1 MRVLLAIVYLCLGVN
16 LFAQNSISGK
26 VIDAVTGD
34 PLPYV
39 TLSFINVKG
48 GSVTN
53 FDGYYTIKLTPGADS
68 IRASYMGYESVVQP
82 IKGNTEINF
91 TLTESAA
98 ALQEFVVKPGGINPA
113 EVIMKRVQK
122 NKKKYN
128 PERIEFY
135 EYEGYNKIQLAVDNV
150 TEKFKKRKV
159 FEAMNPL
166 FDTIS
171 SFSDSSAQKVLPVF
185 VSETISDYYY
195 RKFPRRTKEVIKATK
210 VVGVGVGE
218 ESYVSQILGS
228 TFQQYNFY
236 ENNLYIMD
244 KDFISPLSFQAN
256 AYYFFS
262 LLDSTDIEGESCY
275 KIKVDPKNP
284 KDLVFS
290 GILWVSASSYA
301 VKQLS
306 LEITNE
312 ANLNFVE
319 KLKIQQEY
327 SEVEPTY
334 WLPSKTRIVLDI
346 AEITSNTV
354 GLIGLY
360 YNSAKNLRVNNV
372 HELPFYEDK
381 LTVEQN
387 AYSFN
392 DTYWDTAR
400 HESISQ
406 EDKRIYEM
414 VDSLKNQ
421 PLIKTYV
428 DVVEVLVEGHLP
440 MGKLELGPYQYLIG
454 FNNLEGFKTRIG
466 LRTSPTFH
474 PNWNLSAYGAYGFR
488 DEQFKYGATARYVF
502 DRNKWGRVGAM
513 IKRDV
518 ELIGLTDED
527 IGTSALF
534 DAFAALGVDNLNR
547 SFIKRLWLEKEL
559 IKGYTQ
565 KVIFTHKNFEFEP
578 IGNFNF
584 GFHVNADTNLI
595 ASNYDISTV
604 KLRGRLS
611 HKEQFIIRRNERLS
625 LGNLKAPVLTI
636 DYTQAFNKLL
646 DGDFGFQQVGFE
658 LWQFNSAGNW
668 GTFEYNL
675 RAYKTFGT
683 APYPSL
689 FIMRGNQSWFSNKQT
704 YNLMNFFEFVADQYI
719 AADYEH
725 QFNGLIMNR
734 VPLVRHLNWRSFVY
748 SKAVYGTLSEANRA
762 LMPRSSAFTNPNA
775 FKNGIPYVEL
785 GYGIENIFRFIRV
798 DFIHRLTYVGS
809 EHPNARNFGVKANA
823 VFRF

>member
-1 MRVLLAIVYLCLGVN
+1 MRLLFASFLIGLIISLLA
-16 LFAQNSISGK
+16 QNTITGK
-26 VIDAVTGD
+26 VVDATTGD

-39 TLSFINVKG
+39 TLSFVGAKG
-48 GSVTN
+48 GAVTS
-53 FDGYYTIKLTPGADS
+53 FDGYYTIILTPGADS
-68 IRASYMGYESVVQP
+68 IKASYMGYESVVQP
-82 IKGNTEINF
+82 IKGKTEINF

-150 TEKFKKRKV
+150 TDKFKKRKV

-262 LLDSTDIEGESCY
+262 LLDSTEIEGESCY

-290 GILWVSASSYA
+290 GILWISATSYA

-327 SEVEPTY
+327 TEVEPTY

-346 AEITSNTV
+346 AEITGNTV

-360 YNSAKNLRVNNV
+360 YNSAKNIQINKV

-381 LTVEQN
+381 LTVQER
-387 AYSFN
+387 AYSYSEV
-392 DTYWDTAR
+392 YWDTAR
-400 HESISQ
+400 HETISE

-474 PNWNLSAYGAYGFR
+474 LNWNLSAYGAYGFR

-502 DRNKWGRVGAM
+502 DRTKWGRVGAT

>member
-1 MRVLLAIVYLCLGVN
+1 MRRLLTFILVGIAVGLY
-16 LFAQNSISGK
+16 AQSTITGK
-26 VIDAVTGD
+26 VVDATTGD

-39 TLSFINVKG
+39 TLSFVGVKG
-48 GSVTN
+48 GAVTN
-53 FDGYYTIKLTPGADS
+53 FDGYYTIIVTTGADS
-68 IRASYMGYESVVQP
+68 IKASYMGYESVVQA
-82 IKGNTEINF
+82 IDGQNEINF

-150 TEKFKKRKV
+150 TDKFKKRKV
-159 FEAMNPL
+159 FEAMSPL
-166 FDTIS
+166 FDTVS

-210 VVGVGVGE
+210 VVGVGVGD

-256 AYYFFS
+256 SYYFFT
-262 LLDSTDIEGESCY
+262 LLDSTEIAGESCY

-290 GILWVSASSYA
+290 GILWVSATSYA

-306 LEITNE
+306 LEITKE

-327 SEVEPTY
+327 TEVEPTY

-346 AEITSNTV
+346 AEITGNTV

-360 YNSAKNLRVNNV
+360 YNSAKNLRVNKV
-372 HELPFYEDK
+372 RELPFFEDK
-381 LTVEQN
+381 LTVEEN
-387 AYSFN
+387 AYSFGES
-392 DTYWDTAR
+392 YWDTTR
-400 HESISQ
+400 HESISA

-488 DEQFKYGATARYVF
+488 DKQFKYGATARYVF
-502 DRNKWGRVGAM
+502 DRNKWGRAGAM

-547 SFIKRLWLEKEL
+547 SFIKRVWLEKEL

-584 GFHVNADTNLI
+584 GFHVNADTNVI

-611 HKEQFIIRRNERLS
+611 HKEQFIIRRNQRLS
-625 LGNLKAPVLTI
+625 LGNLKAPVLTL
-636 DYTQAFNKLL
+636 DYTQAFNNLL
-646 DGDFGFQQVGFE
+646 GGDFGFQQVGFE

-668 GTFEYNL
+668 GTFEYNIK
-675 RAYKTFGT
+675 AYKTFGT

-734 VPLVRHLNWRSFVY
+734 VPLVRHLKWRSFVY

-762 LMPRSSAFTNPNA
+762 LMPERIGFTNPNT
-775 FKNGIPYVEL
+775 FSNGIPYVEL
-785 GYGIENIFRFIRV
+785 GYGIENIFRFIRI
-798 DFIHRLTYVGS
+798 DFIHRLTYIDP
-809 EHPNARNFGVKANA
+809 EYLQARSFGVKANA